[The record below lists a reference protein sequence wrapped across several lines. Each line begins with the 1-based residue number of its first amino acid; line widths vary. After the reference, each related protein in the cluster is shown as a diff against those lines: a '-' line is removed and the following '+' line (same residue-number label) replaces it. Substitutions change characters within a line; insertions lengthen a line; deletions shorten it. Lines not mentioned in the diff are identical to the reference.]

1 VELLANIPD
10 ALLYFLPGFVGL
22 KIFYTFGLKTA
33 RTDVE
38 WAIWSVMASVLI
50 YATTAPI
57 RAEVGLSDTATA
69 THVLLLLLACLL
81 GAIGAVV
88 WNRWMAP
95 RWRGTFVVEPWDMAY
110 HDAVT
115 KKRQAF
121 VELNDGRE
129 VQGDIAWMG
138 LVSEGSSRAITLINV
153 QISDGHGKWTALP
166 PDEQLHVP
174 EDAMHLLRLVQFEP
188 R

>member
-1 VELLANIPD
+1 
-10 ALLYFLPGFVGL
+10 
-22 KIFYTFGLKTA
+22 
-33 RTDVE
+33 
-38 WAIWSVMASVLI
+38 
-50 YATTAPI
+50 
-57 RAEVGLSDTATA
+57 
-69 THVLLLLLACLL
+69 
-81 GAIGAVV
+81 
-88 WNRWMAP
+88 
-95 RWRGTFVVEPWDMAY
+95 MAY